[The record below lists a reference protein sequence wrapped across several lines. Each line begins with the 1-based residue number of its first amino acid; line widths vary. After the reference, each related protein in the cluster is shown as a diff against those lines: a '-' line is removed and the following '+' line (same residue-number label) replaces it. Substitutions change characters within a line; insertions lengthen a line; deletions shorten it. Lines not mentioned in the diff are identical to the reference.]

1 MDRRTFLGSALL
13 LSALVIGRRA
23 SGASKL
29 VVIVNAS
36 NTVTHLG
43 AGEIEALFE
52 TRRLDWQGGM
62 RAVPFNFPPRHPLRE
77 AFDQAALHFSPD
89 EAARYWIDRRV
100 RGGHPP
106 PRQVPDVQT
115 MLKVVA
121 SLEGAVGYAHKE
133 DVTDKVRIVAEI

>member
-1 MDRRTFLGSALL
+1 MDRRTFLGTLALFSAL
-13 LSALVIGRRA
+13 AVVRRA
-23 SGASKL
+23 AGASKL
-29 VVIVNAS
+29 VVIVNAG
-36 NTVTHLG
+36 NPVAHLG
-43 AGEIEALFE
+43 AGEIEALFT
-52 TRRLDWQGGM
+52 TRRLDWPGGA
-62 RAVPFNFPPRHPLRE
+62 RAVPFNFPARHPLRE

-121 SLEGAVGYAHKE
+121 SLEGAVGYVHKE